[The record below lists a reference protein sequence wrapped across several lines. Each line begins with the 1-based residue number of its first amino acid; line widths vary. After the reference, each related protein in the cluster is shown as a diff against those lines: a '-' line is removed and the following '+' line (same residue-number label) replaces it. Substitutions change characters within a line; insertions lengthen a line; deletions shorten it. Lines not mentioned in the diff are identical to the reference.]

1 MSLRRSP
8 RGLPSPEV
16 RELRASA
23 MVRQMRKQAGSQ
35 KKHAAS
41 HADDVHASHGYSVN
55 DADSLFIYLSI
66 YIFIYLTTT
75 QGNIVEDE
83 FKKKGQQ
90 RSQGY

>member
-41 HADDVHASHGYSVN
+41 HADDVHANHGYSVN
-55 DADSLFIYLSI
+55 DADSIHELAHVLKICAGQMFSC
-66 YIFIYLTTT
+66 
-75 QGNIVEDE
+75 
-83 FKKKGQQ
+83 KKGVQIL
-90 RSQGY
+90 